1 MRDLLGLLTRRP
13 FRQSR
18 AAEAEGATHEPEQQ
32 SSRARELSGSHATD
46 SARQQEPKPRHDTS
60 VRIRLG
66 AVVFDASLDILT
78 SGSRLFAAM
87 FSGAMRPGAVDDDG
101 ALLLDG
107 RDPELF
113 FYVLR
118 HCSWSRCSC
127 SNLKRERARG
137 LFKPEVGTTL
147 GVAFSPEFSHHSI
160 LRAVHPGSLA
170 ADARLGEGDLVTRLN
185 GEPCFRPMDTARTLR
200 EAIGL
205 LVRLCGGSARLR
217 DPPV

>member
-60 VRIRLG
+60 VRLRLG

-107 RDPELF
+107 RDPHHQRMSLIYF
-113 FYVLR
+113 DISTCPSYSFMRPCQPHRGSHR
-118 HCSWSRCSC
+118 H
-127 SNLKRERARG
+127 G
-137 LFKPEVGTTL
+137 
-147 GVAFSPEFSHHSI
+147 
-160 LRAVHPGSLA
+160 
-170 ADARLGEGDLVTRLN
+170 
-185 GEPCFRPMDTARTLR
+185 
-200 EAIGL
+200 
-205 LVRLCGGSARLR
+205 
-217 DPPV
+217 